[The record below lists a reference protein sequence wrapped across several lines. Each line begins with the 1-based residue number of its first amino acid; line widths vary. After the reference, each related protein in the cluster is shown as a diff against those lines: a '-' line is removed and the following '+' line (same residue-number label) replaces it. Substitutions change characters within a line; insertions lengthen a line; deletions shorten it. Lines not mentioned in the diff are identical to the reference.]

1 MIEYVKGTLTAKSSS
16 FATVEAAGV
25 GYGMEIPL
33 STFEALPDVGKDT
46 KLLTHY
52 HVREDAHKLFGFM
65 TPGERELFRELIG
78 ISQIGPKVA
87 LGVLSRVPVADLVD
101 AVARGD
107 TSRLTG
113 VPGIGRKTAE
123 RLMVE
128 LRGKLKG
135 VGAAMDTIPAAG
147 GASQAPAGVRR
158 EAQEA
163 LMALG
168 YNEAQVAR
176 ALARVAEVIEKSAP
190 VEDWIRKALQVM

>member
-1 MIEYVKGTLTAKSSS
+1 MIEYVKGTLAAKSSS
-16 FATVEAAGV
+16 AATIEAAGV

-33 STFEALPDVGKDT
+33 STFEALPDVGKDV
-46 KLLTHY
+46 KLLTHD

-65 TPGERELFRELIG
+65 TPGEREMFRELIG

-87 LGVLSRVPVADLVD
+87 LGVLSRVPVPDLVD

-135 VGAAMDTIPAAG
+135 AGAEVDTAPPSG
-147 GASQAPAGVRR
+147 GAQQTPAGVRQ

-168 YNEAQVAR
+168 YNETQVGR
-176 ALARVAEVIEKSAP
+176 ALARVAEVVEQSAP

>member
-1 MIEYVKGTLTAKSSS
+1 MIEYIKGTLAAKSSS
-16 FATVEAAGV
+16 AATIEAAGV
-25 GYGMEIPL
+25 GYGIEIPL
-33 STFEALPDVGKDT
+33 STFEALPDVGKDV

-65 TPGERELFRELIG
+65 TPGERELFRQLIG

-87 LGVLSRVPVADLVD
+87 LGVLSRVAVADLVD

-135 VGAAMDTIPAAG
+135 VGASVDAAPSSG
-147 GASQAPAGVRR
+147 GAQRAPAGVRQ

-176 ALARVAEVIEKSAP
+176 ALARVAEVIEQSAP